1 MRLQTVEYFWG
12 LCAELSTKLNTSSV
26 CASTGERQ
34 PFPPCCLVTMTTL
47 GTSNKKKENTSQHF
61 MVSKRKNY
69 NLISYSGWIKNDSL
83 PEQIN
88 REFSL
93 ACNQCHQV
101 AVPLLRL
108 CLCRLEWKESRQD
121 CYNKGRSDRYAW
133 LHTSGAY
140 HLVSSN
146 MAETS
151 TIKMDDF
158 PRNLHWDMGFSIAT
172 FDYWRDCSN

>member
-1 MRLQTVEYFWG
+1 
-12 LCAELSTKLNTSSV
+12 
-26 CASTGERQ
+26 
-34 PFPPCCLVTMTTL
+34 
-47 GTSNKKKENTSQHF
+47 
-61 MVSKRKNY
+61 MVSERKNY
-69 NLISYSGWIKNDSL
+69 NLISYSGWIKNEPL

-93 ACNQCHQV
+93 ACNQYHQV

-108 CLCRLEWKESRQD
+108 CLCRLERREPRQD
-121 CYNKGRSDRYAW
+121 CYNKDRSDRYAW

-140 HLVSSN
+140 PLVSSN

-158 PRNLHWDMGFSIAT
+158 PRNLHWNMGFSIAT
-172 FDYWRDCSN
+172 FDYRRVPEFRPQATSRSVTFLDTGNGQPRKSWYGNHAFAFALAFLAWVGQ